1 MRLLKPNEKVTLLS
15 EGRIYID
22 NGTHVKIYEKGFCIE
37 NFYNPTV
44 RGHLYTSAFICK
56 NENPSN
62 NFYGRTLPEIWPLLR
77 LSQHQVYTGFRTTA
91 DELSL
96 EIDNYFKEKLWKCKK
111 EKM

>member
-44 RGHLYTSAFICK
+44 RGHPYTSAFICK
-56 NENPSN
+56 NESPSN
-62 NFYGRTLPEIWPLLR
+62 NFYGRTLPEIWPLLQLERERFKSVSR
-77 LSQHQVYTGFRTTA
+77 LRLVYFYLYFRT
-91 DELSL
+91 DVVKS
-96 EIDNYFKEKLWKCKK
+96 
-111 EKM
+111 